1 MPSRRGKSKRR
12 QKSKLRSQSQH
23 LEEQKP
29 VLQQQSIEKKEETE
43 EKLEDS
49 SPKKSVLLEHYARTV
64 QQRSLVEV
72 ALLCLLFNSNEIMAS
87 SWKLGDLSKSLFG
100 FLLGGKNDDQND
112 NSNKKEETLPIKNS
126 YSSSPSKPAAAKV
139 VQETPQTM
147 PRRKKRTSELQ
158 KETPPKQLLQ
168 KSLKDKE
175 VKDENESS
183 NTGGRESCNE
193 DSSGFVTAPPK
204 PAVEQLRN
212 SLLVTDISSELTSNS
227 KGEEE
232 ENFPALPPSS
242 VSRKSSTHEGEAE
255 ETVIKNELSE
265 SKTENCQEFEGQQPQ
280 DEEENL
286 TIVVLPS
293 STTVKKTEVLTTEM
307 TEISDKKEDNDAFTH
322 DCNLNNPQNTSDLFE
337 QPSSSK
343 AAAAEAMI
351 PAPPPPPPPGFLA
364 PEKTSSALK
373 NEKEKEKLPKVSP
386 AEKAL
391 LRQLESI
398 DDPTFKSFLSG
409 QLKVKS
415 SSRERREMANE
426 M

>member
-23 LEEQKP
+23 LEQQQKP
-29 VLQQQSIEKKEETE
+29 VLQQSIEKKEETE

-112 NSNKKEETLPIKNS
+112 KKEESLPIKNS

-183 NTGGRESCNE
+183 NNTGVAGRESCE
-193 DSSGFVTAPPK
+193 DSSAAAGFVTAPPK

-227 KGEEE
+227 KGEED
-232 ENFPALPPSS
+232 FPTLAAALPPSS
-242 VSRKSSTHEGEAE
+242 VPSKSSTHEDE

-265 SKTENCQEFEGQQPQ
+265 RTTENCQEFEDQ
-280 DEEENL
+280 ENST

-293 STTVKKTEVLTTEM
+293 STTVKETEVVTEM

-322 DCNLNNPQNTSDLFE
+322 DCNLNNPQNTFDLSE
-337 QPSSSK
+337 PEPSSST
-343 AAAAEAMI
+343 AAMI

-364 PEKTSSALK
+364 PEKVSSGLK
-373 NEKEKEKLPKVSP
+373 TEKEKEKLPKVSP

-415 SSRERREMANE
+415 SSRDRRETQNE

>member
-112 NSNKKEETLPIKNS
+112 KKEDSLPIKNS
-126 YSSSPSKPAAAKV
+126 YSSSPTKPAAAKV

-183 NTGGRESCNE
+183 NTGVAGRESCE
-193 DSSGFVTAPPK
+193 DSSAGFVTAPPK
-204 PAVEQLRN
+204 PAAVEQLRN
-212 SLLVTDISSELTSNS
+212 SSLLTDISSELTSNS
-227 KGEEE
+227 KGEED
-232 ENFPALPPSS
+232 FPTAAALPPSS
-242 VSRKSSTHEGEAE
+242 VPSKSSTHEDE

-265 SKTENCQEFEGQQPQ
+265 RTTENCQEFEDQ
-280 DEEENL
+280 ENST

-293 STTVKKTEVLTTEM
+293 STTVKETEVVTEM

-322 DCNLNNPQNTSDLFE
+322 DCNLNNPQNTFDLSE
-337 QPSSSK
+337 PEPSSSK
-343 AAAAEAMI
+343 AMI

-364 PEKTSSALK
+364 PEKVSSGLK
-373 NEKEKEKLPKVSP
+373 TEKEKEKLPKVSP

-391 LRQLESI
+391 LKQLESI

-415 SSRERREMANE
+415 SSRDRRETQNE

>member
-12 QKSKLRSQSQH
+12 QKSKLRSQNCQH
-23 LEEQKP
+23 LDQQKP
-29 VLQQQSIEKKEETE
+29 VLQSTEKKTTE
-43 EKLEDS
+43 QEEDS
-49 SPKKSVLLEHYARTV
+49 SQKKSVLLEHYARTV

-72 ALLCLLFNSNEIMAS
+72 ALLCLLFNSNEIMAT

-100 FLLGGKNDDQND
+100 FLLGSNNQND
-112 NSNKKEETLPIKNS
+112 TKKEELPTKNS
-126 YSSSPSKPAAAKV
+126 YSSSSPSKTAPKV

-183 NTGGRESCNE
+183 NTGAGRESCNE

-242 VSRKSSTHEGEAE
+242 VSRKSSTHEAE

-265 SKTENCQEFEGQQPQ
+265 RKTENCQEFEGQQPQ
-280 DEEENL
+280 DEEENS

-343 AAAAEAMI
+343 AAAEAMI

-409 QLKVKS
+409 QLKVKN

>member
-23 LEEQKP
+23 LEQQQKP
-29 VLQQQSIEKKEETE
+29 VLQQSIEKKEETE

-112 NSNKKEETLPIKNS
+112 KKEDSLPIKNS

-183 NTGGRESCNE
+183 NTGVAGRESCE
-193 DSSGFVTAPPK
+193 DSSAAAAGFVTAPPK
-204 PAVEQLRN
+204 PAVEKLRN

-227 KGEEE
+227 KGEED
-232 ENFPALPPSS
+232 FPTPTAAALPPSS
-242 VSRKSSTHEGEAE
+242 VPSKSSTHEDE

-265 SKTENCQEFEGQQPQ
+265 RTTENCQEFEDQ
-280 DEEENL
+280 ENST

-293 STTVKKTEVLTTEM
+293 STTVKETEVVKEM

-322 DCNLNNPQNTSDLFE
+322 DCNLNNPQNTFDLSE
-337 QPSSSK
+337 PEPSSSK
-343 AAAAEAMI
+343 AAMI

-364 PEKTSSALK
+364 PEKVSSGLK
-373 NEKEKEKLPKVSP
+373 TEKEKEKLPKVSP

-415 SSRERREMANE
+415 SSRDRRETQNE

>member
-12 QKSKLRSQSQH
+12 QKSKLRSQSCQH
-23 LEEQKP
+23 LDQQKP
-29 VLQQQSIEKKEETE
+29 VLQSTEKKTTE
-43 EKLEDS
+43 QEEDS
-49 SPKKSVLLEHYARTV
+49 SQKKSVLLEHYARTV

-72 ALLCLLFNSNEIMAS
+72 ALLCLLVNSNEIMAT

-100 FLLGGKNDDQND
+100 FLLGSNNQND
-112 NSNKKEETLPIKNS
+112 TKKEELPIKNS
-126 YSSSPSKPAAAKV
+126 YSSSSPSKTAPKV

-183 NTGGRESCNE
+183 NTGAGRESCNE

-242 VSRKSSTHEGEAE
+242 VSRKSSTHEDEAE

-265 SKTENCQEFEGQQPQ
+265 RKTENCQEFEGQPQ
-280 DEEENL
+280 DE
-286 TIVVLPS
+286 
-293 STTVKKTEVLTTEM
+293 TTVKKTEVLTTEM

-409 QLKVKS
+409 QLKVKN

>member
-43 EKLEDS
+43 EKLDEDS

-112 NSNKKEETLPIKNS
+112 KKEESLPIKNS

-183 NTGGRESCNE
+183 NTGVAGRESCE
-193 DSSGFVTAPPK
+193 DSTAAAAGFVTAPPK

-227 KGEEE
+227 KGEED
-232 ENFPALPPSS
+232 FPTLAAALPPSS
-242 VSRKSSTHEGEAE
+242 VPSKSSTHEDE

-265 SKTENCQEFEGQQPQ
+265 RTTENCQEFEDQ
-280 DEEENL
+280 ENST

-293 STTVKKTEVLTTEM
+293 STTVKETEVLPTEM

-322 DCNLNNPQNTSDLFE
+322 DCNLNNPQNTFDLSE
-337 QPSSSK
+337 PEPSSSK
-343 AAAAEAMI
+343 AMI

-364 PEKTSSALK
+364 PEKVSSGLK
-373 NEKEKEKLPKVSP
+373 TEKEKEKLPKVSP

-415 SSRERREMANE
+415 SSRDRRETQNE

>member
-23 LEEQKP
+23 LEQQQKP
-29 VLQQQSIEKKEETE
+29 VLQQSIEKKEETE

-112 NSNKKEETLPIKNS
+112 KKEDSLPIKNS

-183 NTGGRESCNE
+183 NTGVAGRESCE
-193 DSSGFVTAPPK
+193 DSSAAAGFVTAPPK

-227 KGEEE
+227 KGEED
-232 ENFPALPPSS
+232 FPTPTAAALPPSS
-242 VSRKSSTHEGEAE
+242 VPSKSSTHEDE

-265 SKTENCQEFEGQQPQ
+265 RTTENCQEFEDQ
-280 DEEENL
+280 ENST

-293 STTVKKTEVLTTEM
+293 STTVKETEVVTEM

-322 DCNLNNPQNTSDLFE
+322 DCNLNNPQNTFDLSE
-337 QPSSSK
+337 PEPSSSK
-343 AAAAEAMI
+343 AMI

-364 PEKTSSALK
+364 PEKVSSGLK
-373 NEKEKEKLPKVSP
+373 TEKEKEKLPKVSP

-415 SSRERREMANE
+415 SSRDRRETQNE

>member
-43 EKLEDS
+43 EKLDEDS

-112 NSNKKEETLPIKNS
+112 KKEESLPIKNS

-183 NTGGRESCNE
+183 NTGVAGRESCE
-193 DSSGFVTAPPK
+193 DSSAAAGFVTAPPK

-227 KGEEE
+227 KGEED
-232 ENFPALPPSS
+232 FPTPTAAALPPSS
-242 VSRKSSTHEGEAE
+242 VPSKSSTHEDE

-265 SKTENCQEFEGQQPQ
+265 RTTENCQEFE
-280 DEEENL
+280 DENENST

-293 STTVKKTEVLTTEM
+293 STTVKETEVLPTEM

-322 DCNLNNPQNTSDLFE
+322 DCNLNNPQNTFDLSE
-337 QPSSSK
+337 PEPSSSK
-343 AAAAEAMI
+343 AMI

-364 PEKTSSALK
+364 PEKVSSGLK
-373 NEKEKEKLPKVSP
+373 TEKEKEKLPKVSP

-415 SSRERREMANE
+415 SSRDRRETQNE

>member
-43 EKLEDS
+43 EKLDEDS

-112 NSNKKEETLPIKNS
+112 KKEESLPIKNS

-183 NTGGRESCNE
+183 NTGVAGRESCE
-193 DSSGFVTAPPK
+193 DSSAAAGFVTAPPK

-227 KGEEE
+227 KGEED
-232 ENFPALPPSS
+232 FPTPTAAALPPSS
-242 VSRKSSTHEGEAE
+242 VPSKSSTHEDE

-265 SKTENCQEFEGQQPQ
+265 RTTENCQEFE
-280 DEEENL
+280 DENENST

-293 STTVKKTEVLTTEM
+293 STTVKETEVVTEM

-322 DCNLNNPQNTSDLFE
+322 DCNLNNPQNTFDLSE
-337 QPSSSK
+337 PEPSSSK
-343 AAAAEAMI
+343 AMI

-364 PEKTSSALK
+364 PEKVSSGLK
-373 NEKEKEKLPKVSP
+373 TEKEKEKLPKVSP

-415 SSRERREMANE
+415 SSRDRRETQNE

>member
-112 NSNKKEETLPIKNS
+112 KKEDNLPIKNS
-126 YSSSPSKPAAAKV
+126 YSSSPSKQSAAKV

-183 NTGGRESCNE
+183 NTGVAGRESCE
-193 DSSGFVTAPPK
+193 DSSAAEGFVTAPPK
-204 PAVEQLRN
+204 PAAVEQLRN

-227 KGEEE
+227 KGEED
-232 ENFPALPPSS
+232 FPTAAALPPSS
-242 VSRKSSTHEGEAE
+242 VPSKSSTHEDE

-265 SKTENCQEFEGQQPQ
+265 RTTENCQEFE
-280 DEEENL
+280 DENST

-293 STTVKKTEVLTTEM
+293 STTVKETEVVTEM

-322 DCNLNNPQNTSDLFE
+322 DCNLNNPQNTFDLSE
-337 QPSSSK
+337 PEPSSSK
-343 AAAAEAMI
+343 AMI

-364 PEKTSSALK
+364 PEKVSSGLK
-373 NEKEKEKLPKVSP
+373 TEKEKEKLPKVSP

-415 SSRERREMANE
+415 SSRDRRETQNE

>member
-12 QKSKLRSQSQH
+12 QKSKLRSQNCQH
-23 LEEQKP
+23 LDQQKP
-29 VLQQQSIEKKEETE
+29 VLQSTEKKTTE
-43 EKLEDS
+43 QEEDS
-49 SPKKSVLLEHYARTV
+49 SQKKSVLLEHYARTV

-72 ALLCLLFNSNEIMAS
+72 ALLCLLFNSNEIMAT

-100 FLLGGKNDDQND
+100 FLLGSNNQND
-112 NSNKKEETLPIKNS
+112 TKKEELPIKNS
-126 YSSSPSKPAAAKV
+126 YSSSSSPSKTAPKV

-183 NTGGRESCNE
+183 NTGAGRESCNE

-265 SKTENCQEFEGQQPQ
+265 RKTENCQEFEGQQPQ
-280 DEEENL
+280 DEEENS

-343 AAAAEAMI
+343 AAAEAMI

-409 QLKVKS
+409 QLKVKN